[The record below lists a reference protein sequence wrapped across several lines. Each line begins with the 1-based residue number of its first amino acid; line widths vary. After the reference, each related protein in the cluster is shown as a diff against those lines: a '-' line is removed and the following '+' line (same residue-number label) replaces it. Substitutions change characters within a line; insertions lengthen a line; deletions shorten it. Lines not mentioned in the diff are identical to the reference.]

1 MNSFSVYIANMRTI
15 SAIYSHCLTSLNDDW
30 LSTSEG
36 PVDIEDAIVRDIERK
51 SDSKNLTFE
60 LQIREKHLRTL
71 VKLYNG
77 KRYIPSLLPS
87 MDEINGR
94 EKIYFYGDVT
104 GGLPNYSVNESIV
117 IDDVELDIGFKLNY
131 RAFLDKEVYSTD
143 TEEEEDDDDDEG
155 HHDGTE
161 IENQWDIGTPLPD
174 NIPTTSISA
183 NEVANEINKLYLE
196 ELQKEFQI
204 KQQLEKEQEQTD
216 GWDIPNTSITNAWGE
231 VRLEDEDENQSS
243 KQEDPLTGIDWNS
256 LTEDELSK
264 RLNQVEEKT
273 VQRWLNVDMDDPR
286 YLKVLNTFETE
297 IDMDDEG
304 WHIW

>member
-1 MNSFSVYIANMRTI
+1 
-15 SAIYSHCLTSLNDDW
+15 
-30 LSTSEG
+30 
-36 PVDIEDAIVRDIERK
+36 
-51 SDSKNLTFE
+51 
-60 LQIREKHLRTL
+60 
-71 VKLYNG
+71 
-77 KRYIPSLLPS
+77 

-94 EKIYFYGDVT
+94 EKTYFYGDVT
-104 GGLPNYSVNESIV
+104 GGLPNYSVSESIV
-117 IDDVELDIGFKLNY
+117 LDDVELDIGFKLNY
-131 RAFLDKEVYSTD
+131 RTFLDKEVYSTD
-143 TEEEEDDDDDEG
+143 TEEEDDDDEG

-161 IENQWDIGTPLPD
+161 AENQWDIGTPLPG

-183 NEVANEINKLYLE
+183 DEIANEINKLYLE

-204 KQQLEKEQEQTD
+204 KQKLEKEQEQMD
-216 GWDIPNTSITNAWGE
+216 GWDIPNTPITNAWGE
-231 VRLEDEDENQSS
+231 VTLEDENEYQQS

-297 IDMDDEG
+297 IDTDDEG

>member
-1 MNSFSVYIANMRTI
+1 
-15 SAIYSHCLTSLNDDW
+15 
-30 LSTSEG
+30 
-36 PVDIEDAIVRDIERK
+36 
-51 SDSKNLTFE
+51 
-60 LQIREKHLRTL
+60 
-71 VKLYNG
+71 
-77 KRYIPSLLPS
+77 